1 MKSRT
6 QNRAS
11 LLKRVTS
18 FLMVLCMMCG
28 FMVPYASVTANAA
41 APASY
46 ETITAGSSASVR
58 ITSAGSAKYFRFVP
72 TQSGT
77 YKFYSSDYTSDPYG
91 ALLDASGNE
100 LTSDDDSGDNANFS
114 ITYDCAANTTYYI
127 KARLYNS
134 SSTGSYTLNVETVSI
149 NEVVNIN
156 AAGGTNYPLFN
167 SGRTESDGCSFGTTR
182 GGANNNINI
191 HSYDNGGYDIFEQM
205 PDVQISATIEYVGC
219 SFLLNVNVN
228 ELAKVSINAYDT
240 DETDGESDTLYLVDE
255 TSNVRYALGNLSG
268 MNNSWNNTEFN
279 ISPDCLING
288 HQYHFS
294 IVIDSAEG
302 DNNHFWLLYIRTVN
316 LIINGSTEPPVV
328 PTTGIENAD
337 LNASISSS
345 GLVSVDLTANAYA
358 TENYTLE
365 YKAVCAADNAQYGG
379 KEYAV
384 TIPTDSTDFDT
395 TFQLE
400 SGSPRGTYDI
410 TVFIKDARGT
420 VIATRT
426 ATASYG
432 YSAVSYNAN
441 GGSQNLPSDG
451 TTYSSGDL
459 VTVLFDYVPSLYGYN
474 FLGWSTDRN
483 ATQPMYTENGTTT
496 FTIGNSDV
504 TLYAVWGPGVCT
516 HDWVKTAQTDPTCT
530 TDGKIEYT
538 CPSCGETKLEIT
550 PATGHNI
557 VTTIET
563 EVTCTSDG
571 LIVDRCTNNGCHYE
585 KRTVIHGEHDYE
597 ITDRQAAAC
606 ETPGYVEYTCTR
618 CGDTHY
624 ESIEGKHNYVESARV
639 EAQVEVEGSITYTC
653 TECGDSYS
661 IALPALNPVLKNSAV
676 LLIQNSLPWAND
688 VNTSLLETLQDRG
701 VVSYYNIVT
710 TSALASTDLTQYG
723 VVFIANDQTTS
734 MYNGLAA
741 NAELLENYVRAGGN
755 LIYGAC
761 DEGWGGCGSLT
772 HDLPG
777 GVATANYYSVH
788 NYIVNGLHPIV
799 TGVYT
804 DNRSLADELLKGN
817 YCSHT
822 YFIRSSLPAGTD
834 IILRD
839 ANGNPTLIEY
849 SLGNGTVIA
858 SGLTWEYFYVR
869 NHYNMVT
876 NYSKYAYD
884 DLVTYMVYMSNTCEH
899 DYEMV
904 ETVEPTCVENGYTKY
919 VCTLCSHEYKGDI
932 VNALGH
938 TPGDWIIDVA
948 PTATQTGIRHNEC
961 VVCNELVT
969 TEVMPALAKLV
980 IDQVES
986 KAGHTVRVSIDIQ
999 NNPGILGALLTI
1011 DYDPALTLVNAE
1023 AGGAWSALTF
1033 TTPAVYRNHCNFVW
1047 DGDTNAASGDGTIL
1061 VLTFEVPADAEVDT
1075 VYTISA
1081 SYTYGNLIRDDLEAV
1096 DMEIEDGSI
1105 TVTHAIGDVNNDGVV
1120 DVADVI
1126 VLRRYLAGGYN
1137 VSIDESAADMN
1148 GDGNITIA
1156 DVVLLRR
1163 FLVA

>member
-1 MKSRT
+1 
-6 QNRAS
+6 
-11 LLKRVTS
+11 
-18 FLMVLCMMCG
+18 MMCG

>member
-28 FMVPYASVTANAA
+28 FMVPFASVTAYA
-41 APASY
+41 
-46 ETITAGSSASVR
+46 
-58 ITSAGSAKYFRFVP
+58 
-72 TQSGT
+72 
-77 YKFYSSDYTSDPYG
+77 
-91 ALLDASGNE
+91 DAVAQIQ
-100 LTSDDDSGDNANFS
+100 AN
-114 ITYDCAANTTYYI
+114 N
-127 KARLYNS
+127 
-134 SSTGSYTLNVETVSI
+134 
-149 NEVVNIN
+149 VVNIN

-167 SGRTESDGCSFGTTR
+167 SGLNSSRANSKDGNYDENSFT
-182 GGANNNINI
+182 NN
-191 HSYDNGGYDIFEQM
+191 GYDLTSNNSSRSPVSQYSMRLGLSFCMNIDTNEF
-205 PDVQISATIEYVGC
+205 ATVTIY
-219 SFLLNVNVN
+219 
-228 ELAKVSINAYDT
+228 AYDI
-240 DETDGESDTLYLVDE
+240 DENGNPGDTTHKERDYIYLVDE
-255 TSNVRYALGNLSG
+255 TLNEEYQLDGYMSG
-268 MNNSWNNTEFN
+268 LDDSWSTTSFD
-279 ISPDCLING
+279 IDHDWLVPG
-288 HQYHFS
+288 HTYHFKFETTCICGRNCGWWS
-294 IVIDSAEG
+294 YV
-302 DNNHFWLLYIRTVN
+302 RTVN
-316 LIINGSTEPPVV
+316 LIVNGSSEPIIEPTE
-328 PTTGIENAD
+328 GLENAD
-337 LNASISSS
+337 LNASISAS
-345 GLVSVDLTANAYA
+345 GLVSATLTASTYA
-358 TENYTLE
+358 EAAYTLE
-365 YKAVCAADNAQYGG
+365 YKAVCTADNAQYGG

-384 TIPTDSTDFDT
+384 TIPTESTDFDT

-410 TVFIKDARGT
+410 TIFIKDATGA
-420 VIATRT
+420 VVATRT

-451 TTYSSGDL
+451 ATYSSGDL
-459 VTVLFDYVPSLYGYN
+459 VTVLFDRVPSLYGYN

-504 TLYAVWGPGVCT
+504 TLYAVWGLAVCT
-516 HDWVKTAQTDPTCT
+516 HGWVKTAQTDPTCT
-530 TDGKIEYT
+530 TDGKIEYI

-557 VTTIET
+557 VTTIEK

-624 ESIEGKHNYVESARV
+624 ESIEGTHNYVESARV

-777 GVATANYYSVH
+777 GVTTANYYSVH

-799 TGVYT
+799 TGIYT

-822 YFIRSSLPAGTD
+822 YFIQSSLPAGTD

-1011 DYDPALTLVNAE
+1011 DYDPALTLVSAE

-1033 TTPAVYRNHCNFVW
+1033 TTPAVYKNHCNFVW

-1061 VLTFEVPADAEVDT
+1061 VLTFEVPAGAEVDT

-1081 SYTYGNLIRDDLEAV
+1081 SYTYGNLIRADLEAV

-1105 TVTHAIGDVNNDGVV
+1105 TVTHPVGDVNNDGVV